1 MLNIVIFGPPGS
13 GKGTQSKK
21 VVEAYGLEH
30 ISTGEM
36 LRSEM
41 KNGTALGVIAKKH
54 IDKGHLVPDHVIV
67 GMLTRKLKTCRG
79 TKGIILDGFPRTVN
93 QAEALDQLLAQ
104 YGDQVDI
111 LLNLEVEDEELIK
124 RLLKRGETSGRTD
137 DNGKTIAERI
147 LVYKQVTTP
156 VIDFY
161 KGKGVYRS
169 VKGTG
174 SVDEIFARMQT
185 AIDAVLHERMTKVK

>member
-137 DNGKTIAERI
+137 DNGNTIAERI